1 MPFVPF
7 LHVLE
12 FLFGVCVIAIV
23 AYQLI
28 IPVAKGL
35 PVFPFFRKTQK
46 LSRELSKVK
55 ENIEDLKLKKEIDA
69 GKRLIEK
76 SHNKGKKKS

>member
-35 PVFPFFRKTQK
+35 PVFPFFRKTRK
-46 LSRELSKVK
+46 LSKELSEVK
-55 ENIEDLKLKKEIDA
+55 EDIEDLKLKKEIDA
-69 GKRLIEK
+69 GKRLIAK
-76 SHNKGKKKS
+76 SRNKEIKKS